1 MKLRLALAGLL
12 LLCSA
17 TSAFAHRVDE
27 YLQAAMLNLAGDRVE
42 INLRLTPGIEVLG
55 KVLAAIDRD
64 GDGVISPAEQQAYAD
79 AVCREVSLTVDGE
92 LVPLAVKSA
101 TFPALAEMKEGVGD
115 IVVRFEAPLPTI
127 GASHRLLF
135 ENCHQP
141 DISVYLANSLV
152 PTNPAIVIH
161 EQTRNLDQSMYRVDY
176 TQSGDGATGAAGAAE
191 QPESWVKSTGSASL
205 FAAFFYQGVRHILT
219 GYDHLLFV
227 SALVLAVTSLWELI
241 KVVSAFTIAHTIT
254 LTLAALNV
262 IHVSESF
269 VEPLIAGSIVFV
281 AAQNIFW
288 PRQSHGWGR
297 LGAAFF
303 FGLFH
308 GLGFAGGLLEAMQ
321 EMQTGVMLLAI
332 VAFSAGVETGHQ
344 LIVLPLFAAL
354 KIARQTRHDV
364 VARTQFSMK
373 AQRIGSS
380 VIFLAGIYYL
390 WVQLAGRA

>member
-1 MKLRLALAGLL
+1 MKLRIALAGLL
-12 LLCSA
+12 LVCSA
-17 TSAFAHRVDE
+17 TTAFAHRVDE

-64 GDGVISPAEQQAYAD
+64 GDGTISTTEQQAYAD
-79 AVCREVSLTVDGE
+79 MVCREVSLTVDGE

-101 TFPALAEMKEGVGD
+101 TFPTLPEMKEGVGD
-115 IVVRFEAPLPTI
+115 IAIRFESPMPAS
-127 GASHRLLF
+127 GGSHRLLF

-152 PTNPAIVIH
+152 PARPDVAIT

-176 TQSGDGATGAAGAAE
+176 TQSADGARGAIGTAA
-191 QPESWVKSTGSASL
+191 QPENWLKSTGSASI

-227 SALVLAVTSLWELI
+227 SALVLAVTTLWELV

-254 LTLAALNV
+254 LTLAALNL
-262 IHVSESF
+262 IHVSESI

-281 AAQNIFW
+281 AAQNIFS

-321 EMQTGVMLLAI
+321 EMQTGVMFLAI
-332 VAFSAGVETGHQ
+332 FAFSVGVETGHQ
-344 LIVLPLFAAL
+344 MIVLPLFGAL
-354 KIARQTRHDV
+354 KLARQTRHDV
-364 VARTQFSMK
+364 VARTQFSMNV
-373 AQRIGSS
+373 QRIGSS
-380 VIFLAGIYYL
+380 IIFLAGIYYL